1 MNLFAR
7 TAEFERLCLKFAQSN
22 KGWKIDP
29 ETGKMVDT
37 TAVPAAS
44 LSAPTPRY
52 SIPAAKPAAPKAA
65 PNMSVDPGM
74 TANPRMTKDPRTSNS
89 PAKPAPL
96 QPGAHPGAPAH
107 PGVAAPKAPAK
118 APSAPAKPTKG
129 PAPWLTQYK
138 AQEDAKDAAPT
149 SSVDNAI
156 KRTQELSSTFDTD
169 AAAANQVARA
179 KNLAGK

>member
-29 ETGKMVDT
+29 ETGKMTDT
-37 TAVPAAS
+37 TAIPAAS

-52 SIPAAKPAAPKAA
+52 SVPASKPVAPKAA

-74 TANPRMTKDPRTSNS
+74 TANPRMTKDPRVSNS

-107 PGVAAPKAPAK
+107 SGIATPKAPAK
-118 APSAPAKPTKG
+118 APAAPAKPTKG

-138 AQEDAKDAAPT
+138 AQEDAKDAAQT

-156 KRTQELSSTFDTD
+156 KRTQELSSTFDAD

-179 KNLAGK
+179 KNPTGK